1 MPRLPLDRMSGWCHN
16 KYMKRILII
25 LIGSLLLSACSPV
38 LNRELMREGARN
50 VPLSQLRENPEAN
63 QGKLFILGGVI
74 IETRVTDKGSLL
86 EVLAVPVNAQGYLRD
101 LEQYGGR
108 FLALYPRT
116 SGMLDPIIYKKGR
129 EITLAG
135 SFMENR
141 QGKID
146 EMEYTYPVFEIK
158 QIYLWDEQRDY
169 YMMPAYPYFYNY
181 PYPYGG
187 WYGYGYDP
195 FWWRPYPPPPGWR

>member
-1 MPRLPLDRMSGWCHN
+1 
-16 KYMKRILII
+16 MKRILII

-50 VPLSQLRENPEAN
+50 VPLSQIRENPDAN
-63 QGKLFILGGVI
+63 QGKLFIFGGVI
-74 IETRVTDKGSLL
+74 IETRVTDKGSLI

-169 YMMPAYPYFYNY
+169 YLMPAYPYYYNY

-195 FWWRPYPPPPGWR
+195 FWWRAYPPPPGWR

>member
-1 MPRLPLDRMSGWCHN
+1 
-16 KYMKRILII
+16 MKKIVII
-25 LIGSLLLSACSPV
+25 MMGALMLNACSPV

-50 VPLSQLRENPEAN
+50 VPLSRLREHPDAN
-63 QGKLFILGGVI
+63 LGKLFILGGVI
-74 IETRVTDKGSLL
+74 VDARVTDKGSQI
-86 EVLAVPVNAQGYLRD
+86 EALAVPVSSLGYLRE
-101 LEQYGGR
+101 LEQYEGR

-158 QIYLWDEQRDY
+158 QIYLWEEQRDY
-169 YMMPAYPYFYNY
+169 YMMPAYYPYYYNY
-181 PYPYGG
+181 PYSYGG

>member
-1 MPRLPLDRMSGWCHN
+1 
-16 KYMKRILII
+16 MKRIFII
-25 LIGSLLLSACSPV
+25 VTAALVLAACTPV

-50 VPLSQLRENPEAN
+50 VPLSQIREQPDAN
-63 QGKLFILGGVI
+63 VGKLFIFGGVI
-74 IETRVTDKGSLL
+74 VDTRVTDNGSLI
-86 EVLAVPVNAQGYLRD
+86 EVLSVPVTALGYLRD
-101 LEQYGGR
+101 LDQYGGR

-135 SFMENR
+135 TFMENR
-141 QGKID
+141 RGKID

-169 YMMPAYPYFYNY
+169 YLMPAYPYYYNY
-181 PYPYGG
+181 PYPYYNG
-187 WYGYGYDP
+187 WYDP
-195 FWWRPYPPPPGWR
+195 WWRPYPPPGW

>member
-1 MPRLPLDRMSGWCHN
+1 
-16 KYMKRILII
+16 MKRRLII
-25 LIGSLLLSACSPV
+25 LIGSLMLISCTPV
-38 LNRELMREGARN
+38 LDRDLLREGARN
-50 VPLSQLRENPEAN
+50 VPLSQIRENPDAN

-101 LEQYGGR
+101 LERYGGR

-169 YMMPAYPYFYNY
+169 YLMPAYPYYYNY

-195 FWWRPYPPPPGWR
+195 FYDPFWWRPYPPPPGWR

>member
-1 MPRLPLDRMSGWCHN
+1 MNGRCHN
-16 KYMKRILII
+16 NIMKKIYII
-25 LIGSLLLSACSPV
+25 LIGALLLSACTPV

-50 VPLSQLRENPEAN
+50 VPLSQIREHPDAY
-63 QGKLFILGGVI
+63 QGKLFIFGGVI
-74 IETRVTDKGSLL
+74 VDTRVTDKGSQIEALS
-86 EVLAVPVNAQGYLRD
+86 VPVNALGYLGG

-135 SFMENR
+135 TFIENR

-146 EMEYTYPVFEIK
+146 EMEYTFPVFEIK
-158 QIYLWDEQRDY
+158 QIYLWEEQRDY
-169 YMMPAYPYFYNY
+169 YMMQAYPYYYNY
-181 PYPYGG
+181 PYPYYGG
-187 WYGYGYDP
+187 WYDP
-195 FWWRPYPPPPGWR
+195 WWRSSPPPPGWR

>member
-1 MPRLPLDRMSGWCHN
+1 MGGWCQN

-25 LIGSLLLSACSPV
+25 LIGSLMLISCSPV

-50 VPLSQLRENPEAN
+50 VPLSQIRENPEAN

-169 YMMPAYPYFYNY
+169 YLMPAYPYYYNY

>member
-1 MPRLPLDRMSGWCHN
+1 MSGRCQN
-16 KYMKRILII
+16 YLMKSILIV
-25 LIGSLLLSACSPV
+25 LIGSLMLCACMPV

-50 VPLSQLRENPEAN
+50 VSLSQIREHPDAS

-74 IETRVTDKGSLL
+74 VDTRVTDKGSRI
-86 EVLAVPVNAQGYLRD
+86 EALAVPVNALGYLRGR
-101 LEQYGGR
+101 EQYGGR

-116 SGMLDPIIYKKGR
+116 SGILDPLIYKKGR

-135 SFMENR
+135 IFMENR

-158 QIYLWDEQRDY
+158 QIYLWEEQRDY
-169 YMMPAYPYFYNY
+169 SMMPVYPYYYSY
-181 PYPYGG
+181 PYSYG
-187 WYGYGYDP
+187 WYDP
-195 FWWRPYPPPPGWR
+195 WWRPYPPPPGWR